1 MGRMRG
7 FDGCFLGDLKG
18 DWVWGWI
25 EVYFKNI
32 IKYYSIEVLHLGLI
46 EVVCFLLRVPRL
58 RLKILEFMR
67 DVGGKGA
74 REHPLMRP
82 GVVG

>member
-1 MGRMRG
+1 VG
-7 FDGCFLGDLKG
+7 LG
-18 DWVWGWI
+18 VWGWI

-46 EVVCFLLRVPRL
+46 EVVWLLLRVPRL
-58 RLKILEFMR
+58 RLEVLEFMR

>member
-7 FDGCFLGDLKG
+7 FGGCFLGGLRG
-18 DWVWGWI
+18 AWGMGWI

-46 EVVCFLLRVPRL
+46 EVVWLLLRVPRL
-58 RLKILEFMR
+58 RLEVLEFMR